1 MDSPAPPP
9 PPPPIGLDSLQAP
22 AIPPPVLGRNSE
34 LGLGP
39 PPTSRDSFIPGPP
52 SPDRLSFNHARSQSP
67 GISPPP
73 PPQCGSTPQAA
84 WLHLLQAVWPH
95 LLQAAWLHP
104 PSSVAPPLPSSVA
117 PPPPSMRLP
126 TSKQCGST
134 STPIFQPGATEA
146 KKQISVVLH
155 RPGTQ
160 EGTKSQK
167 AGPPGF
173 VTAPP

>member
-73 PPQCGSTPQAA
+73 P
-84 WLHLLQAVWPH
+84 
-95 LLQAAWLHP
+95 
-104 PSSVAPPLPSSVA
+104 SSVAPPPPSSVA
-117 PPPPSMRLP
+117 PPPPSSVAPPPPSSVAPPPPPSSNLALQKLKKLNIR
-126 TSKQCGST
+126 G
-134 STPIFQPGATEA
+134 TPPPPGLKKALKA
-146 KKQISVVLH
+146 K
-155 RPGTQ
+155 
-160 EGTKSQK
+160 K